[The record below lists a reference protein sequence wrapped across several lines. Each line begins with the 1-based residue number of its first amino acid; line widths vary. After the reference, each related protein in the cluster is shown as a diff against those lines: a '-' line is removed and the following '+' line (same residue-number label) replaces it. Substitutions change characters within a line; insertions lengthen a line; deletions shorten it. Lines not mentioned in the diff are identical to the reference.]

1 MFIGLWC
8 RHCARVH
15 PGHPMKSEQRRT
27 LQQTLV
33 PLHQWRRVHGTA
45 TWSTVVAIMKF
56 SRRCNVEVI
65 IRQLYMLL
73 PLGDSGSHL
82 AFQEALTLS
91 RPNKRCSIACSV
103 SSPCHVR
110 RQQTKWSFYHSCAH
124 FVLRGIYTVWRRL
137 KLLNIFESNV

>member
-45 TWSTVVAIMKF
+45 TRSTVVAIMKF

-110 RQQTKWSFYHSCAH
+110 RQQTK
-124 FVLRGIYTVWRRL
+124 
-137 KLLNIFESNV
+137 